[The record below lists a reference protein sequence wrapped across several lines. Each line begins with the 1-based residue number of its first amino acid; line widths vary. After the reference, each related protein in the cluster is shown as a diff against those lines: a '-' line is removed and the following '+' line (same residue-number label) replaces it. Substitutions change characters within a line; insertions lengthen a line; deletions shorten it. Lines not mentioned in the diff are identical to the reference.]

1 MVRKSKRSK
10 SRIGCFVA
18 FLLVGVII
26 AFVCKSLIFAEHTQ
40 PLEENIDDRI
50 TPFAENIDDNRSTP
64 FNTSVSISFDTLN
77 SPCAILI
84 RLNDQMVLAQK
95 NSEERI
101 YPASLTKIM
110 TALVAIENLPDLQKE
125 IELTQ
130 STFEGLYQAHA
141 AMAGFLPREKIRAID
156 LLYGVLLPSGAESCR
171 GLAEQIAGSEREFVR
186 MMNQKAAVLGMNN
199 TNFTNTIGLHDA
211 EHYSTVKDLAILLSY
226 ALQNDT
232 FREIFTSSRH
242 STRPTNIHPDGITFY
257 STIYEVLSNANIS
270 GGKILGGKT
279 GYTKEAGLC
288 LASLAKVGKQEY
300 ILITAGAKGDHNT
313 EQYHITDALTVYNS
327 LETE

>member
-40 PLEENIDDRI
+40 PLEKNLDDDSSR
-50 TPFAENIDDNRSTP
+50 PFH
-64 FNTSVSISFDTLN
+64 TSVSISFDTLK
-77 SPCAILI
+77 SPSAILI
-84 RLNDQMVLAQK
+84 CLNDQMIIAQN

-110 TALVAIENLPDLQKE
+110 TALVTIENLPDLQKE
-125 IELTQ
+125 IELTN

-141 AMAGFLPREKIRAID
+141 AMAGFQPGEKVRALD

-171 GLAEQIAGSEREFVR
+171 GLAEQIAGSERDFVR
-186 MMNQKAAVLGMNN
+186 MMNQKAAVLGMHN
-199 TNFTNTIGLHDA
+199 TNFTNTIGLHEA
-211 EHYSTVKDLAILLSY
+211 EHYSTVKDLAVLLSY

-232 FREIFTSSRH
+232 FREVFTSSRH
-242 STRPTNIHPDGITFY
+242 STRPTNKHPDGITFY
-257 STIYEVLSNANIS
+257 STICEVLSNASIS
-270 GGKILGGKT
+270 GGKLLGGKT
-279 GYTKEAGLC
+279 GYTREAGLC
-288 LASLAKVGKQEY
+288 LASLAQVGEQEY

-313 EQYHITDALTVYNS
+313 EQYNITDALTVYNS
-327 LETE
+327 LVTE